1 MLNLLMS
8 KKRRMKFVVNRP
20 KRSTRP
26 NAEGLLL
33 EAKNGKV
40 SLVYVITGG
49 DEVSRDKFFRKLVS
63 FVVPDNVRDF
73 NFNSYNPE
81 GFDPISFKST
91 YESYPLMSPR
101 RVLALHD
108 CEKLDQ
114 ASKEYLETILFNPIE
129 TSCILFVSEKVD
141 FRLKLFK
148 LASNVG
154 SVIDFRV
161 PYDKNL
167 PQWIEM
173 QARAIGIRLEPKA
186 ILRLQM
192 YVGNSPGELV
202 QELNKIAVCVSDK
215 ETVTEDLVRRFCS
228 TTRGA
233 TVFELANAIGER
245 NCQDALKLAETFLN
259 TGNHPAIALKMID
272 RHYLLLLKAKA
283 ELEKGH
289 GADEIAKVIGVH
301 PFFARAYV
309 DQSRSFSTSRI
320 WRCLGIL
327 KEGDWQIRS
336 YGRRLEKFVMDRM
349 IVQLCAKPCNSNK
362 N

>member
-1 MLNLLMS
+1 M
-8 KKRRMKFVVNRP
+8 
-20 KRSTRP
+20 
-26 NAEGLLL
+26 GLH
-33 EAKNGKV
+33 
-40 SLVYVITGG
+40 IPT
-49 DEVSRDKFFRKLVS
+49 
-63 FVVPDNVRDF
+63 
-73 NFNSYNPE
+73 NFNSLLIFIKINIYYRNNKIGTVIKHIP
-81 GFDPISFKST
+81 GHGCSS
-91 YESYPLMSPR
+91 
-101 RVLALHD
+101 
-108 CEKLDQ
+108 LD
-114 ASKEYLETILFNPIE
+114 SHF
-129 TSCILFVSEKVD
+129 
-141 FRLKLFK
+141 
-148 LASNVG
+148 
-154 SVIDFRV
+154 
-161 PYDKNL
+161 NL
-167 PQWIEM
+167 PRVNKSI
-173 QARAIGIRLEPKA
+173 
-186 ILRLQM
+186 
-192 YVGNSPGELV
+192 

-272 RHYLLLLKAKA
+272 RHYSLLLKAKA
-283 ELEKGH
+283 ELEKGY

-349 IVQLCAKPCNSNK
+349 IVQLCAKPCNSKK